1 MTNKREQ
8 DTQANLME
16 EALADVTFD
25 EAVDEISNVPKGVTH
40 KYSLYALGGCGI
52 KIAAMIPDVAD
63 LFNVT
68 TIDTSQSE
76 DALLTGNINRIYLA
90 DDKDGSGAVKA
101 AKYSVLK
108 AGIPPVVESTD
119 PTDVCFVAFSI
130 SGASGSTAAYILIE
144 ELIKLGKSVVAIASL
159 NASNELRTKNSLKTL
174 LGLHNLAAK
183 SNVNLPLYLGM
194 DTNLVAQ
201 DRQSAAFILAASA
214 MLNPGVVGVDAT
226 DRTNFLSPCNIK
238 DINLHPSLL
247 SISLTYGTDTE
258 NADIS
263 NFASSLVLTPI
274 GADEGVS
281 KGSKVTFAGLLDQ
294 HIKEYLVNTL
304 GIQGSDFDNISLNT
318 SFEPPYKLI
327 GSLKVRAHEY
337 DKATTLQAQ
346 KAGRIMSQFKN
357 NGDDIVL

>member
-1 MTNKREQ
+1 MTNKSST
-8 DTQANLME
+8 DTQADLMA
-16 EALADVTFD
+16 EAMADIPTSAD
-25 EAVDEISNVPKGVTH
+25 TAEISNVPKGVNH
-40 KYSLYALGGCGI
+40 KFSLYALGGCGI
-52 KIAAMIPDVAD
+52 KIAAMIPDVTE

-76 DALLTGNINRIYLA
+76 DALLTGNVNRIYLA

-101 AKYSVLK
+101 AKYEVLK
-108 AGIPPVVESTD
+108 SGIPPVVESTD

-144 ELIKLGKSVVAIASL
+144 ELVKLGKSVVSVASL

-174 LGLHNLAAK
+174 LGLHNLASK
-183 SNVNLPLYLGM
+183 SNINLPLYLGM
-194 DTNLVAQ
+194 DTNLIAQ

-226 DRTNFLSPCNIK
+226 DRTNFLSPSNIK

-258 NADIS
+258 ELDIS
-263 NFASSLVLTPI
+263 GFASSLVLTPI
-274 GADEGVS
+274 GADEGIS

-294 HIKEYLVNTL
+294 HIKEYLVQVL
-304 GIQGSDFDNISLNT
+304 GIEGDFDNISLNT

-346 KAGRIMSQFKN
+346 EAGRIMSQFK
-357 NGDDIVL
+357 GSGGDIVL